1 MNQLRTQLATV
12 LCPTS
17 FTVRALVERRAA
29 GCVTME
35 DETTG
40 DWLVVTPRKGQ
51 RSSPKAVQQRKSL
64 KRTDIQR
71 TASSNQINTRR
82 KTSTSTDK
90 LDEVLRPVTRSVK
103 SKQDLKSGGTKPSAE
118 RDQSQPASGA
128 RDQSVDASADPEPL
142 SDMIE
147 GVSSKIKLL
156 SIEEGVERLDVN
168 DDKRKEVSFSA
179 TVGHS
184 SAAPKPVL
192 SAQAFC
198 ELCRNFAA
206 TASDIDRKQ
215 YFQTR

>member
-1 MNQLRTQLATV
+1 MNHSRFSS
-12 LCPTS
+12 CPTS
-17 FTVRALVERRAA
+17 FTVRVLVKRCAA

-35 DETTG
+35 DETAG

-51 RSSPKAVQQRKSL
+51 KSSPKAVQQRKSL

-103 SKQDLKSGGTKPSAE
+103 SKQDVKSGVTKGSAE
-118 RDQSQPASGA
+118 RDQRQPASGV
-128 RDQSVDASADPEPL
+128 RDESVDVSAEPEPL

-179 TVGHS
+179 TVGHN

-198 ELCRNFAA
+198 ELCRNFST
-206 TASDIDRKQ
+206 TASDVDRKQ